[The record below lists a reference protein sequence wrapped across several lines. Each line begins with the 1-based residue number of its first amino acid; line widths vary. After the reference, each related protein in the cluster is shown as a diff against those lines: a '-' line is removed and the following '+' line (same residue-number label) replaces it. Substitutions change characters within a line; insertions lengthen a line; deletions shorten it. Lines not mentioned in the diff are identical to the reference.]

1 MNAARTFWT
10 LQCARVGPL
19 LSLQLVEMSCDHE
32 PRRIVPVP
40 AFDPRDK
47 LAVAKAARF
56 ATRTTNG
63 SVAFS
68 SVLAEMRKH
77 GAA

>member
-1 MNAARTFWT
+1 MSAARTFWT
-10 LQCARVGPL
+10 ITSARVGPL
-19 LSLQLVEMSCDHE
+19 LSLELVQMSYDHE
-32 PRRIVPVP
+32 PRRVVPVP

-77 GAA
+77 GAE